1 MVIEETRDLAE
12 TADCVVIEAILV
24 DDGLRY
30 RQLSYAA
37 CSQREATVRKD
48 ENGDIIRI
56 VPISTVLI

>member
-1 MVIEETRDLAE
+1 MIVEDTKDLVE
-12 TADCVVIEAILV
+12 TADCVIIEAILV

-30 RQLSYAA
+30 RQLS
-37 CSQREATVRKD
+37 VGIKD

>member
-30 RQLSYAA
+30 RQLFGGI
-37 CSQREATVRKD
+37 KD
-48 ENGDIIRI
+48 GNGDIIRI